1 MKKLFIVANWK
12 SYKTTT
18 EVQEWLNLM
27 DASKEQLSG
36 GGEKEIIVCPS
47 YLHIPMMKTFL
58 ADKNLPLKLGTQDIS
73 PFEEGAHT
81 GAVFAKQAADFVT
94 HAIVGHSERRKQ
106 FHETDEDVLAKV
118 KELVTNNITPV
129 LCISDMTQLDYYLKG
144 NTVLVE
150 NADKIIFVYE
160 PPSAISGGGAFHAE
174 GFDAAD
180 KNAAEISSK
189 IGKKVITLYG
199 GSVNPENAKT
209 FFSLEHIDGGLMGQA
224 SLDAAK
230 LMQIITSAN

>member
-12 SYKTTT
+12 SYKTTP
-18 EVQEWLNLM
+18 EVGQWLNDM
-27 DASKEQLSG
+27 AQNAPQLTTG
-36 GGEKEIIVCPS
+36 AEKEIIVCPS
-47 YLHIPMMKTFL
+47 YVHIPMMKAFL
-58 ADKNLPLKLGTQDIS
+58 AEKSLPLKLGTQDIS

-81 GAVFAKQAADFVT
+81 GAIFAKQAAEFVT

-106 FHETDEDVLAKV
+106 FHETDEDVLAKI
-118 KELVTNNITPV
+118 KQLVANNLTPV
-129 LCISDMTQLDYYLKG
+129 LCISDMTQLDYYLKED
-144 NTVLVE
+144 TVLVD

-180 KNAAEISSK
+180 KNAAEISNK
-189 IGKKVITLYG
+189 IGKRVTTLYG
-199 GSVNPENAKT
+199 GSVNPDNAKT
-209 FFSLEHIDGGLMGQA
+209 FFALEHIDGGLMGQA

-230 LMQIITSAN
+230 FTQIITSA